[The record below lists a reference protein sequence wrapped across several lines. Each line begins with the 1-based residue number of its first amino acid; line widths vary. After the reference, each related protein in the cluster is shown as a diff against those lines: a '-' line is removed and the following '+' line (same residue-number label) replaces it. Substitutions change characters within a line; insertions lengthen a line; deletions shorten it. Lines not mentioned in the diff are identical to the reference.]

1 MLASIVYNCITQI
14 KNKNKNKYKKTKTGL
29 WVIVLNDTY
38 ISAISWRSVLLVEY
52 GGWSMVFSQS
62 LPRVVGSRVQGPT
75 TLGRDWVFS
84 VYSAYR
90 ENHHPATSHW
100 QTLSHN
106 VESNTPCLSGI
117 QTVIY
122 IFSVITISIRLFLYY
137 ILILFWI
144 PYNNIT
150 ERSDLH

>member
-1 MLASIVYNCITQI
+1 VSLSTITH
-14 KNKNKNKYKKTKTGL
+14 NPVFVFLYLFLFLFFT
-29 WVIVLNDTY
+29 
-38 ISAISWRSVLLVEY
+38 WRSVLLVEY

-150 ERSDLH
+150 ERTMMLSSFYPANTHPKERTIK